1 MIDRFG
7 DAVDLDTPENPKV
20 RAPHNPDCRKGW
32 LGTDLDG
39 RMIPCLIC
47 KPHLRKTVHAHN
59 FSPR

>member
-7 DAVDLDTPENPKV
+7 DAVDLDGPEDTAPS
-20 RAPHNPDCRKGW
+20 APHSPDCRKGW